1 MSSTFN
7 KRLDAAFRLKDVVL
21 DSWSMVL
28 VRRAMKTCICM
39 LRKHFNL
46 TQLFPTN
53 LTIQRA

>member
-7 KRLDAAFRLKDVVL
+7 KRRDVGFRLKDVVL

-39 LRKHFNL
+39 LRKHFNS

-53 LTIQRA
+53 LTIKRT